1 MNGAGGVGRFS
12 RDQLVGTAYVILR
25 IVCGVLFAFHGLQK
39 LFGVFMAA
47 TAMPPAFS
55 QLWIGGVIELV
66 GGALIALGLFT
77 RYAAFVCSG
86 QMAVAYVQFHWK
98 LDFSNGKFLPA
109 INHGE
114 DAVVYCFV
122 FLFMAAFGDGP
133 ASVGRKLAT
142 A

>member
-1 MNGAGGVGRFS
+1 MNGAGGVGPFS
-12 RDQLVGTAYVILR
+12 RDQLVGTAYAMLR

-39 LFGVFMAA
+39 IFGVFMAA
-47 TAMPPAFS
+47 KDMPPAFS

-86 QMAVAYVQFHWK
+86 QMAVAYIQFHWQ
-98 LDFSNGKFLPA
+98 LHFAGGAFLPA

-114 DAVVYCFV
+114 DSVLYCFA

-133 ASVGRKLAT
+133 VSLGRK
-142 A
+142 